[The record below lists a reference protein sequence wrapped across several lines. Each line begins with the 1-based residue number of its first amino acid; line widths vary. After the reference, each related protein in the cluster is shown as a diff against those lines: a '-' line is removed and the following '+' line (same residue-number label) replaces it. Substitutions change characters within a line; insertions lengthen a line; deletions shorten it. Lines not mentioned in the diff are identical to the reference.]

1 MGQKWCNRY
10 KCGCVCIM
18 RLPEESSSEVTSS
31 SNGLVLPS
39 GVNMSPSSL
48 DSHDYC
54 DQELWLC
61 GNETGP
67 YGSSSGNDL
76 NQQQQ
81 QSVITLAM
89 QGCSS
94 TLPAQTTIIPIN
106 GNGNGSSTNGHYVPG
121 ATNLG
126 ALTNGHGMLNG
137 GLNGMQ
143 QQQQMQ
149 NGHGLIN
156 STTPSTPTTPLLLQ
170 QNLGGGGG
178 IGMGLL
184 HHTNGN
190 SNGLIGVAGGGGGVG
205 VGGVGR
211 LGMQHTPRSESANS
225 ISSGKTCRSQRTLH
239 SSVKQKSL

>member
-1 MGQKWCNRY
+1 MKRRWSNNG
-10 KCGCVCIM
+10 GFM

-54 DQELWLC
+54 DQDLWLC
-61 GNETGP
+61 GNESGP
-67 YGSSSGNDL
+67 YGNSNGNGL

-89 QGCSS
+89 HGCSS

-106 GNGNGSSTNGHYVPG
+106 GNGNGGSANGHYVPG

-126 ALTNGHGMLNG
+126 ALANGHGMLNG
-137 GLNGMQ
+137 GLNGM
-143 QQQQMQ
+143 QQQMQ

-156 STTPSTPTTPLLLQ
+156 STTPSTPSTPLHLQ
-170 QNLGGGGG
+170 QNGLGGGSG
-178 IGMGLL
+178 IGGMGLL
-184 HHTNGN
+184 HHSNGN
-190 SNGLIGVAGGGGGVG
+190 SNGLIGVVGGGGVGGGGVG
-205 VGGVGR
+205 VGGGGVGG
-211 LGMQHTPRSESANS
+211 LGMQHTPRSDSANS
-225 ISSGKTCRSQRTLH
+225 ISSAQ
-239 SSVKQKSL
+239 